1 MYPVATQLICSITSI
16 VTIGY
21 ITLLRGNL
29 GLTGRQYLNL
39 ARLEKTSGAILPYRP
54 SRKLQKNSCLTVT
67 LSRSPIYSTI
77 KYVIVLL

>member
-29 GLTGRQYLNL
+29 GLAVHGSVQNLFRVGRHHLRAANHRL
-39 ARLEKTSGAILPYRP
+39 LRARAFAEWKE
-54 SRKLQKNSCLTVT
+54 VT
-67 LSRSPIYSTI
+67 C
-77 KYVIVLL
+77 VC

>member
-29 GLTGRQYLNL
+29 GLGRVVKANQC
-39 ARLEKTSGAILPYRP
+39 RP
-54 SRKLQKNSCLTVT
+54 LLIPNQPCEEPEAFGYYGS
-67 LSRSPIYSTI
+67 
-77 KYVIVLL
+77 VLLVCNCMDARAAPI

>member
-29 GLTGRQYLNL
+29 GLVQRASLSEFFVTFESS
-39 ARLEKTSGAILPYRP
+39 LERRTD
-54 SRKLQKNSCLTVT
+54 RKSV
-67 LSRSPIYSTI
+67 
-77 KYVIVLL
+77 V

>member
-29 GLTGRQYLNL
+29 GLNIGVTKLSHSTVPSTETSAQTRV
-39 ARLEKTSGAILPYRP
+39 EKSTKI
-54 SRKLQKNSCLTVT
+54 T
-67 LSRSPIYSTI
+67 LSAFTMRNPG
-77 KYVIVLL
+77 

>member
-29 GLTGRQYLNL
+29 GLELGNEPGQFTTLPVTP
-39 ARLEKTSGAILPYRP
+39 LE
-54 SRKLQKNSCLTVT
+54 
-67 LSRSPIYSTI
+67 
-77 KYVIVLL
+77 

>member
-29 GLTGRQYLNL
+29 GLRPKRRKIALQIAGYKSD
-39 ARLEKTSGAILPYRP
+39 LEEGLPEP
-54 SRKLQKNSCLTVT
+54 H
-67 LSRSPIYSTI
+67 
-77 KYVIVLL
+77 